1 MNKRLTEA
9 VKRLKRAADDLELL
23 ISDLET
29 REEKPAY
36 KLAVQLY
43 EQGWRVTGWGAA
55 LTDTTNETVL
65 WKIGGTEKEHGYW
78 ADGSGRNTD
87 EAYAIVGVPEYVED
101 EDPLRYLDEITEERE
116 RK

>member
-1 MNKRLTEA
+1 MNKRLIEA
-9 VKRLKRAADDLELL
+9 IRRLKKATDDLESL

-55 LTDTTNETVL
+55 LTDTTNETRL
-65 WKIGGTEKEHGYW
+65 WKIGGGEKDHGYW

-87 EAYAIVGVPEYVED
+87 EAYAIIGVSDDIEG
-101 EDPLRYLDEITEERE
+101 EDPLYFLSDLTEERGE
-116 RK
+116 E